1 MWEDNN
7 YCWVV
12 LCKNNWFHLRD
23 NLFYKHKIPLGET
36 DVYTPPP
43 DLKSSFRVRCDEC
56 HKEYLYKP
64 SEVLRHDQ
72 ELPMSFTPHP
82 LFGLNFMER
91 AAGMTIQNAIE
102 QVRGMERRRSERLLL
117 DVGLLIT
124 GQSVERKLFQEE
136 TFTISVSAH
145 GALMVLSTK
154 VALGQRLFVKNR
166 RTQNEMESRVT
177 RFGPPYGK
185 QAQVG
190 VDFARPAPM
199 FWPVDPLPNSWK
211 FLAKQS
217 QTAS

>member
-1 MWEDNN
+1 MWEDTS

-36 DVYTPPP
+36 DIYTPPP

-145 GALMVLSTK
+145 GALVVLSTK

-177 RFGPPYGK
+177 RFGPPHGK
-185 QAQVG
+185 QAQGG